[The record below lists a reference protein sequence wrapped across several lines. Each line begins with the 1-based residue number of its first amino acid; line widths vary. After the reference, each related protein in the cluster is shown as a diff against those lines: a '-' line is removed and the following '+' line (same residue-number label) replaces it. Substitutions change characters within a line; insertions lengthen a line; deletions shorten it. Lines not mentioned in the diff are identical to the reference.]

1 MSMIEASNLV
11 KNFGA
16 VCAVNNVSVSI
27 PAGSIVGFLGPNG
40 AGKSTTMRILTG
52 FLSPDSGSVKVCG
65 FDIDSNRLKALSS
78 IGYLPEAVSGF
89 AHLTARE
96 FLEFCCSSRG
106 VRKKDLSIII
116 NRLIKTVDLN
126 FAIDKKI
133 QILSKGWRQ
142 RIWLGQAIIHDPPV
156 LILDEPTDGLDP
168 NQKDHLRE
176 LIRFIGTDKAIILST
191 HILEEAEVLC
201 DRVVILTNGKK
212 VCDKPK
218 EKLIDD
224 DGRLLKSFLRFTQ
237 VRP

>member
-133 QILSKGWRQ
+133 QVLSKGWRQ
-142 RIWLGQAIIHDPPV
+142 RIWLGQAIIHDPSV

>member
-224 DGRLLKSFLRFTQ
+224 DGRLLKSFLKFTQ

>member
-52 FLSPDSGSVKVCG
+52 FFSSDSGSVKVCG

-96 FLEFCCSSRG
+96 FRVLLFFKGRQ
-106 VRKKDLSIII
+106 KTDLSIII

-126 FAIDKKI
+126 FAIDK
-133 QILSKGWRQ
+133 
-142 RIWLGQAIIHDPPV
+142 
-156 LILDEPTDGLDP
+156 
-168 NQKDHLRE
+168 N
-176 LIRFIGTDKAIILST
+176 
-191 HILEEAEVLC
+191 
-201 DRVVILTNGKK
+201 TNF
-212 VCDKPK
+212 V
-218 EKLIDD
+218 
-224 DGRLLKSFLRFTQ
+224 
-237 VRP
+237 

>member
-1 MSMIEASNLV
+1 M
-11 KNFGA
+11 
-16 VCAVNNVSVSI
+16 
-27 PAGSIVGFLGPNG
+27 
-40 AGKSTTMRILTG
+40 
-52 FLSPDSGSVKVCG
+52 
-65 FDIDSNRLKALSS
+65 
-78 IGYLPEAVSGF
+78 
-89 AHLTARE
+89 TARE

-168 NQKDHLRE
+168 NQKDHLRD
-176 LIRFIGTDKAIILST
+176 LIKFIKTDKAVILST

-201 DRVVILTNGKK
+201 DRVVILANGKK

-218 EKLIDD
+218 EKLLDD
-224 DGRLLKSFLRFTQ
+224 DGRLLKSFRKLTQ